1 MAGAGY
7 QKDPSK
13 ARHAFEFSLDKQEV
27 SRLSLTKFMIFISAE
42 WWQTA
47 GEHCMSVP
55 QKELLII
62 APEKDLKKK
71 KTVRRQAQ

>member
-27 SRLSLTKFMIFISAE
+27 SRLSLTKFMIFIQVGST
-42 WWQTA
+42 QTA
-47 GEHCMSVP
+47 GKAGCRFRRSCFW
-55 QKELLII
+55 II
-62 APEKDLKKK
+62 ASEKNQ
-71 KTVRRQAQ
+71 RRKRP